1 LRKRGE
7 TVTIRIRVIYDR
19 DEEIS
24 LAWQIYGEIA
34 DKIVEGKYTHI
45 HVSEDPEKSFGI
57 DIYREK

>member
-1 LRKRGE
+1 
-7 TVTIRIRVIYDR
+7 VTIRIRVIYDR